1 MSTSTLPYRIDR
13 RAGHQGSRP
22 PVGGQ
27 AGVEKYVTGHHYS
40 EVTSSGWPGSN
51 KRHRTKNNIFFH
63 HKVCIGS
70 INTRTMKEQIKLAQC
85 ISQCKFLKNDITFLQ
100 ESHIIGHQT
109 TTFKDTELEGWS
121 YINSGMKTKASAGV
135 GIAISPN
142 VKIIDIDNSIFE
154 GRILLA
160 RLILHGIKLSAFCV
174 YAPTEEYAE
183 SSKLLFYN
191 TLQKSILNTKK
202 KYPGFKVIVG
212 GDLNATIGCDSNGS
226 WTYLGTNNDDLPT
239 NDNGSRLLSLSHE
252 CNLFIMNSLFDGP
265 SKHRHTWYSPTG
277 FTKRIDYI
285 LAEWH
290 VKKLS
295 SSCRVYRRASI
306 PFESDHR
313 FLALCCSFPS
323 NSEKKFCFR
332 KPGIPKKPYTN
343 ISSLKDNPQVLDN
356 FSSKLDE
363 ILADEPRLNDINTFD
378 KIFTESI
385 RQASEETIPKS
396 IISSA
401 PPSPWANAEFLNIL
415 DQRRQCRDP
424 DNLRVLNNTI
434 KLMRTKLKNEYFSK
448 LSSDINLANEAR
460 KVEEEFRLCKNYTM
474 IKHSDKQLISNDT
487 LSDFFENH
495 FCAKTVE
502 LQPEVTSPENYPHI
516 LPPDNLEINSD
527 PPKIDEVQ
535 DILKNFKNGRCLGT
549 DLLHPEHLKYNKS
562 NNFLVYLMLLL
573 TTIWTTFSIPSSW
586 LISSITC
593 LFKNKGSRSD
603 AGNYRGL
610 SIMSTCSKILA
621 SLVISRIRKAYE
633 AIISNCQFGFR
644 SNRSTTDAIF
654 ILQNAINVSDKPLF
668 LCFIDLKAAYD
679 WINRDMLFKI
689 LNIRLKSPVL
699 VNILK
704 AFYTG
709 TSAAIKGSKVF
720 FKTFS
725 GCRQGGVESPVIFNI
740 YLDFV
745 LRCVEQEVL
754 QKFPTTG
761 LQYSFL
767 IPGQCSTRQ
776 QRSIHCLSGSERLR
790 MILYADDIVLLCN
803 DIDELAEI
811 VNIYDKTFARF
822 GLKIATNK
830 TETMAFNVDEEI
842 KAKPSL
848 ISIGDVALKN
858 VRSFK
863 YLGHMI
869 KNTEEDQSHFLN
881 FRISSA
887 FQKWNELKH
896 ILCDRRILMSTRAK
910 ILEACV
916 RSRLLY
922 SVQAWELSAQEL
934 KKIESIWFNFLRKM
948 VVNGFKRKNVPPEYL
963 KSLKQ
968 SKKRSKKAPQPPVPK
983 PDDLDWSYVFSNQQ
997 LKEITKTADIS
1008 NFCKTQHMRYIA
1020 HVTRLDNNAFQKQL
1034 LFSTDHKRYARDRW
1048 LKFEK
1053 ELNMSKL
1060 QIQNLMQNKKQFT
1073 SLLKNIFH

>member
-1 MSTSTLPYRIDR
+1 
-13 RAGHQGSRP
+13 
-22 PVGGQ
+22 
-27 AGVEKYVTGHHYS
+27 
-40 EVTSSGWPGSN
+40 
-51 KRHRTKNNIFFH
+51 
-63 HKVCIGS
+63 
-70 INTRTMKEQIKLAQC
+70 MKEPLKLAQC
-85 ISQCKFLKNDITFLQ
+85 ILQCKFLKNDITFLQ
-100 ESHIIGHQT
+100 ETHIIGHQT
-109 TTFKDTELEGWS
+109 TTFEETELEGWT
-121 YINSGMKTKASAGV
+121 YINSGMKMKASAGV
-135 GIAISPN
+135 GMALSPN
-142 VKIIDIDNSIFE
+142 VKIVDIDNSIFE
-154 GRILLA
+154 GRILLV

-183 SSKLLFYN
+183 SSKLSFYN

-202 KYPGFKVIVG
+202 KYPGFKVIIG
-212 GDLNATIGCDSNGS
+212 GDMNATIGCDSNGS
-226 WTYLGTNNDDLPT
+226 WSYLGTNNDDLPT
-239 NDNGSRLLSLSHE
+239 NDNGTRLLSLSQE

-265 SKHRHTWYSPTG
+265 PKHRHTWYSPTG

-290 VKKLS
+290 IKKLS

-306 PFESDHR
+306 QFESDHR
-313 FLALCCSFPS
+313 FLALYCSLPS
-323 NSEKKFCFR
+323 KRERKSCFR
-332 KPGIPKKPYTN
+332 KPGIPNKSYTN
-343 ISSLKDNPQVLDN
+343 ISSLKDNPQVLDS
-356 FSSKLDE
+356 FSTKLDE
-363 ILADEPRLNDINTFD
+363 LLADEPSVNDINTFEQS
-378 KIFTESI
+378 FTESI
-385 RQASEETIPKS
+385 RQASEEMIPKS
-396 IISSA
+396 TASSA
-401 PPSPWANAEFLNIL
+401 PPCPWTNAEFLNLL

-424 DNLRVLNNTI
+424 ANLRVLNNSI
-434 KLMRTKLKNEYFSK
+434 KSMRTKLKNDYFSNLAK
-448 LSSDINLANEAR
+448 NINLANESR

-495 FCAKTVE
+495 FCAKNID
-502 LQPEVTSPENYPHI
+502 LQPEVTNPEDHPHI
-516 LPPDNLEINSD
+516 LPPDDMEVNSD
-527 PPKIDEVQ
+527 PPEIEEVQ
-535 DILKNFKNGRCLGT
+535 EILKGFKNGKCLGT

-562 NNFLVYLMLLL
+562 NRFLVCLMLLM
-573 TTIWTTFSIPSSW
+573 TTIWTTCVIPSSW
-586 LISSITC
+586 LVSSITC

-603 AGNYRGL
+603 AANYRGL
-610 SIMSTCSKILA
+610 SIMSTCSKLLA
-621 SLVISRIRKAYE
+621 SLIISRIRKAYE

-654 ILQNAINVSDKPLF
+654 ILQNAINLSDKPLF

-679 WINRDMLFKI
+679 WIDRDMLYKI
-689 LNIRLKSPVL
+689 LEIRLKSPVL

-745 LRCVEQEVL
+745 LRCVEHEVL
-754 QKFPTTG
+754 QKFPNTG
-761 LQYSFL
+761 LKYSFV
-767 IPGQCSTRQ
+767 IPGHCSTRQ
-776 QRSIHCLSGSERLR
+776 QRSIHRLSGTERLR

-803 DIDELAEI
+803 DINELSEI

-822 GLKIATNK
+822 GLKISTDK

-842 KAKPSL
+842 KTKPSL
-848 ISIGDVALKN
+848 ISVGDVALKN

-869 KNTEEDQSHFLN
+869 KNTDEDPSHFLN

-896 ILCDRRILMSTRAK
+896 ILTDRKILMSTRAK

-922 SVQAWELSAQEL
+922 SVQAWKLTAQEL
-934 KKIESIWFNFLRKM
+934 KKIESIWFSFLRKM

-963 KSLKQ
+963 KALKQ
-968 SKKRSKKAPQPPVPK
+968 SKKGSKEDPQPHVPK

-997 LKEITKTADIS
+997 LKEITKTKNIAK
-1008 NFCKTQHMRYIA
+1008 FCKTQHMRFIA
-1020 HVTRLDNNAFQKQL
+1020 HVTRLGNTSLQKQL
-1034 LFSTDHKRYARDRW
+1034 LFSTDHKKYARDRW
-1048 LKFEK
+1048 LQFEK
-1053 ELNMSKL
+1053 DLNISKI
-1060 QIQNLMQNKKQFT
+1060 QIQALMQNKKQFA